1 MLKKKKT
8 RVGKLHSIRF
18 EHEMKKGEKEVTIG
32 QRIEKGNSKEQVNIP
47 LTPTK
52 ITKQAFDLNNKEKS
66 QTREKG

>member
-1 MLKKKKT
+1 M
-8 RVGKLHSIRF
+8 
-18 EHEMKKGEKEVTIG
+18 
-32 QRIEKGNSKEQVNIP
+32 EKGNSKEQVNIP